1 MLYRSQFRTKNRA
14 HSRNNAVVSARLG
27 RQSARMGNRARGI
40 DTGRR
45 GSYMPPE
52 NWHEPS
58 ETPPQNYRIVSQ
70 SPGEG
75 FTHVLD
81 VADVRSRL
89 GQLSAW
95 MLKPLQVVQ
104 FSRMTRKKRTCP
116 CYGMQWGSAL
126 YLYPIETSLV
136 ETFRRPPTTAQLNEA
151 RMFGGAWN
159 QEAEERWSLTWTRD
173 AIRDFYLNNIL
184 IHELGHL
191 LDERNS
197 SYVDRERYAEW
208 FAIEYGYKPSRRP
221 VASR

>member
-1 MLYRSQFRTKNRA
+1 
-14 HSRNNAVVSARLG
+14 
-27 RQSARMGNRARGI
+27 MGNRARGI

-89 GQLSAW
+89 GQLPAW

-126 YLYPIETSLV
+126 YLYPIET
-136 ETFRRPPTTAQLNEA
+136 
-151 RMFGGAWN
+151 
-159 QEAEERWSLTWTRD
+159 
-173 AIRDFYLNNIL
+173 
-184 IHELGHL
+184 
-191 LDERNS
+191 
-197 SYVDRERYAEW
+197 
-208 FAIEYGYKPSRRP
+208 
-221 VASR
+221 